1 MIAPGWVD
9 LLVGAIS
16 YVASLTLL
24 TRLAVS
30 IEGVFW
36 RAIAARLLLGVALGM
51 LSLGCLSQLL

>member
-1 MIAPGWVD
+1 MVTPGWVD

>member
-16 YVASLTLL
+16 YVASTTLL
-24 TRLAVS
+24 THLAVS
-30 IEGVFW
+30 IEDMSWG
-36 RAIAARLLLGVALGM
+36 AIAVRLLLGVALGM